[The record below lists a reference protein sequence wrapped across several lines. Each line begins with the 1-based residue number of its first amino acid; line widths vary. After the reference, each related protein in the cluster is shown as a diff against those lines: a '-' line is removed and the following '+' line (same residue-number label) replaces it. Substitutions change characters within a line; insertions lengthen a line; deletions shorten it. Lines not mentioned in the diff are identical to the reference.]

1 MIDILLFFSSSGEW
15 VNQGEAFLT
24 SDDEPAQFNED
35 SAALLNQKIDDHKQF
50 FENYERT
57 MEQLKQWTAKA
68 GPDVPAEQLQSLV
81 KRFVYFF
88 NLQFFLTIV
97 AWYTQVLSQ
106 VFDIYILRYFSEL
119 NSTYILLIIYTI

>member
-1 MIDILLFFSSSGEW
+1 MIFCCFFSSSGEW

-81 KRFVYFF
+81 KRFVHFLIFNFF
-88 NLQFFLTIV
+88 DNCGRVYSSFKSSF
-97 AWYTQVLSQ
+97 WY
-106 VFDIYILRYFSEL
+106 IHI
-119 NSTYILLIIYTI
+119 

>member
-81 KRFVYFF
+81 KRFVYFLIF
-88 NLQFFLTIV
+88 NFFDNCGRV
-97 AWYTQVLSQ
+97 YSSFKSSFWYIPVVYTYLGIS
-106 VFDIYILRYFSEL
+106 L
-119 NSTYILLIIYTI
+119 N